1 MSKKVNIEKLPAL
14 QTKLLACSL
23 FNCLKKLPNEDEFE
37 SQSVYKEATQ
47 ERIILHPTLYE
58 WSINVMNKLF
68 LSILYSI
75 FQYFFDLHGMMP
87 RDTR

>member
-1 MSKKVNIEKLPAL
+1 MKMNLKVKASIKKPHKKGLM
-14 QTKLLACSL
+14 
-23 FNCLKKLPNEDEFE
+23 FNPI
-37 SQSVYKEATQ
+37 Q
-47 ERIILHPTLYE
+47 HYE